1 LIESILKNHKT
12 TKIKGFGWE
21 MYLLNKTKNEIA
33 VIGRFG
39 AGAPVAVSTLEEL
52 VALGIKSFISIGMA
66 GSLQKNIKLG
76 DLVVCEKAIRD
87 EGTSHHYLKPSK
99 YAYASKKITEEI
111 KKSLNNFGIKYT
123 TGVNWTIDAP
133 YRETVAEVKK
143 YQTEGVSTVE
153 MESSALFAAAQY
165 RMVELGTIFVISD
178 SLAELKW
185 QPGFHFKKIRIKLE
199 NLFEVAVGVLLKN
212 NEKKN

>member
-1 LIESILKNHKT
+1 
-12 TKIKGFGWE
+12 
-21 MYLLNKTKNEIA
+21 
-33 VIGRFG
+33 
-39 AGAPVAVSTLEEL
+39 
-52 VALGIKSFISIGMA
+52 
-66 GSLQKNIKLG
+66 
-76 DLVVCEKAIRD
+76 
-87 EGTSHHYLKPSK
+87 
-99 YAYASKKITEEI
+99 
-111 KKSLNNFGIKYT
+111 
-123 TGVNWTIDAP
+123 
-133 YRETVAEVKK
+133 VAEVKK